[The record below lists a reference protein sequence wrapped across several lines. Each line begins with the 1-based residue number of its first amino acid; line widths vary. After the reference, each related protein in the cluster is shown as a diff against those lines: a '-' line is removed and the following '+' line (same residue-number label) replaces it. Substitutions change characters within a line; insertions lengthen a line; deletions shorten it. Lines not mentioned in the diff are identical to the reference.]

1 MAGWIRSRTRS
12 RVPSEIWT
20 LDGVETGSPAVGRRH
35 GFRASRGTDDRWM
48 PPTAYAI
55 IILRRGR
62 RQVLLWCQVEVALN
76 WIEVDNLR
84 AILIMVSRR
93 WRVQDG

>member
-1 MAGWIRSRTRS
+1 MDQKPDSIQGPVGDLDSGGLKQTA
-12 RVPSEIWT
+12 T
-20 LDGVETGSPAVGRRH
+20 LVGRRR

-55 IILRRGR
+55 IIVRRGR
-62 RQVLLWCQVEVALN
+62 RQMLLWCQVEVALN

-84 AILIMVSRR
+84 AMVSRR
-93 WRVQDG
+93 